1 MINCRLKI
9 IASNIIND
17 IDTPEIKYISKN
29 ENMKISYDNNEEI
42 NQNEINESDEIN
54 YYNIKN
60 LETNNKNNINK
71 LDNLQQIDELI
82 NIELENYNKIENFN
96 SKIND
101 NKNIDSNE
109 LYTISNQHI
118 YDDNYYSANISNY
131 NTISNFYKQESK
143 SNSFHM
149 NDSKRNESN
158 LSLKYIFRKREHKN
172 YRNRSFSN
180 KFSDDKKEKK
190 YNLIKDI
197 FKTHPVNYTNMKILS
212 KNKEKNKVGN
222 ILNIN
227 INKSFCINNNIKINH
242 KNITQ
247 KNLSKNKSQKK
258 GSGKNS
264 KTKKQIKLEQ
274 IKEYKNVMKKVK
286 PLKFS
291 KRTNKNK
298 SLNDITNASVAWYY
312 VENND
317 MNNEQGKNYKIL
329 IDELRVKEMD
339 LIQEKEK
346 IIQTYEEKLK
356 PLRELNSK
364 LINENS
370 EELNKEDELRG
381 ELVILKNQYERLIKT
396 NKNKNSKKDNNII
409 MNNNKG
415 LDDNNKEK
423 IIEQEINY
431 LNEKLNKG
439 EILLI
444 TKPAYEIKI
453 SEQEDK
459 NMVLMLKGLFY
470 SIHIRDT
477 DRIVDLVWKSDKQ
490 IQTIYF
496 LVNEIM
502 KLFNLK
508 NSEKNLLI
516 NFFYSFC
523 KKYKYIDINEFK
535 KEFKEKIGDIPLYNN
550 KIYISKLLNFNGTK
564 MIELIKLMKEKD
576 TFNLGFLTLDQ
587 VNALLNNLCLSF
599 DSEKDFNDIYEFIM
613 ITMKK
618 DRSFNLFDDNDTN
631 NINEQENKIKFSLF
645 DLFYQSLIDLI
656 EEFDYNIIYNP
667 FDSIRN
673 YMQKNEINNAEL
685 LLKPLL
691 NNKYIIKINNK
702 EYFDIEILNK
712 YLRKLG
718 IIQLNEAIY
727 INCYEEELV
736 DKNKFIDD
744 INDYGINETK
754 ETDLNKLNQNVN
766 DLINGIF
773 DNYQ

>member
-1 MINCRLKI
+1 MIKCRLKI

-29 ENMKISYDNNEEI
+29 ENMKISYDNDEGI
-42 NQNEINESDEIN
+42 NQNEMNELDEIN
-54 YYNIKN
+54 YNNN
-60 LETNNKNNINK
+60 LENNKHNNINK

-82 NIELENYNKIENFN
+82 NKELANYNKIENNN

-212 KNKEKNKVGN
+212 KNKEKNNVGN

-396 NKNKNSKKDNNII
+396 NKNNNSKKDNNII

-599 DSEKDFNDIYEFIM
+599 DSEKDFNDIYEFIV

-618 DRSFNLFDDNDTN
+618 DRSFNLFDYNYTN
-631 NINEQENKIKFSLF
+631 NIKEQENKIKFSLF

-718 IIQLNEAIY
+718 IIQLNESIY

>member
-1 MINCRLKI
+1 MIKCRLKI

-29 ENMKISYDNNEEI
+29 ENMKISYDNDEEI
-42 NQNEINESDEIN
+42 NQNEMNELDEIN
-54 YYNIKN
+54 YNNN
-60 LETNNKNNINK
+60 LENNKHNNINK

-82 NIELENYNKIENFN
+82 NIELANYNKIENNN

-346 IIQTYEEKLK
+346 IIQTYEERLK

-423 IIEQEINY
+423 IIEQEIDY

-444 TKPAYEIKI
+444 TKPPYEIKI

-631 NINEQENKIKFSLF
+631 NINEQENTIKFSLF

-718 IIQLNEAIY
+718 IIQLNESIY

>member
-1 MINCRLKI
+1 MIKCRLKI

-29 ENMKISYDNNEEI
+29 ENMKISYDNDEEI
-42 NQNEINESDEIN
+42 NQNEMNELDEIN
-54 YYNIKN
+54 YNNN
-60 LETNNKNNINK
+60 LENNKHNNINK

-82 NIELENYNKIENFN
+82 NIELANYNKIENNN

-317 MNNEQGKNYKIL
+317 MNHEQGKNYKIL

-423 IIEQEINY
+423 IIEQEIDY

-444 TKPAYEIKI
+444 TKPPYEIKI

-523 KKYKYIDINEFK
+523 KKYKYFDINEFK

-618 DRSFNLFDDNDTN
+618 DRSFNLSEDNYTN
-631 NINEQENKIKFSLF
+631 TINEKENKIKFSLF
-645 DLFYQSLIDLI
+645 DLYYQSLIDLI

-718 IIQLNEAIY
+718 IIQLNESIY

-754 ETDLNKLNQNVN
+754 ETDLNKLNQIVN

>member
-1 MINCRLKI
+1 MIKCRLKI

-29 ENMKISYDNNEEI
+29 ENMKISYDNDEGI
-42 NQNEINESDEIN
+42 NQNEMNELDEIN
-54 YYNIKN
+54 YNNN
-60 LETNNKNNINK
+60 LENNKHNNINK

-82 NIELENYNKIENFN
+82 NKELANYNKIENNN

-212 KNKEKNKVGN
+212 KNKEKNNVGN

-346 IIQTYEEKLK
+346 IIQTYEERLK

-396 NKNKNSKKDNNII
+396 NKNNNSKKDNNII

-431 LNEKLNKG
+431 LNEKFNKG

-599 DSEKDFNDIYEFIM
+599 DSEKDFNDIYEFIV

-618 DRSFNLFDDNDTN
+618 DRSFNLFDYNYTN
-631 NINEQENKIKFSLF
+631 NIKEQENKIKFSLF

-736 DKNKFIDD
+736 DKNKVIDD

>member
-1 MINCRLKI
+1 MIKCRLKI

-29 ENMKISYDNNEEI
+29 ENMKISYDNDEEI
-42 NQNEINESDEIN
+42 NQNEMNELDEIN
-54 YYNIKN
+54 YNNN
-60 LETNNKNNINK
+60 LENNKHNNINK

-82 NIELENYNKIENFN
+82 NIELANYNKIENNN

-444 TKPAYEIKI
+444 TNPPYEIKI

-599 DSEKDFNDIYEFIM
+599 DSEKDFNDIYEFIV

-631 NINEQENKIKFSLF
+631 NINEQENTIKFSLF

-673 YMQKNEINNAEL
+673 YLQKNEINNAEL

-744 INDYGINETK
+744 INDYNETK

>member
-1 MINCRLKI
+1 MIKCRLKI

-29 ENMKISYDNNEEI
+29 ENMKISYDNDEEI
-42 NQNEINESDEIN
+42 NQNEMNELDEIN
-54 YYNIKN
+54 YNNN
-60 LETNNKNNINK
+60 LENNKHNNINK

-82 NIELENYNKIENFN
+82 NIELANYNKIENNN

-423 IIEQEINY
+423 IIEQEIDY

-444 TKPAYEIKI
+444 TKPPYEIKI

-618 DRSFNLFDDNDTN
+618 DRSFNLFDDNDIN
-631 NINEQENKIKFSLF
+631 NINEEENKIKFSLF

-718 IIQLNEAIY
+718 IIQLNESIY

-736 DKNKFIDD
+736 DKNKVIDD

>member
-1 MINCRLKI
+1 MIKCRLKI

-29 ENMKISYDNNEEI
+29 ENMKISYDNDEEI
-42 NQNEINESDEIN
+42 NQNEMNELDEIN
-54 YYNIKN
+54 YNNN
-60 LETNNKNNINK
+60 LENNKHNNINK

-82 NIELENYNKIENFN
+82 NIELANYNKIENNN

-423 IIEQEINY
+423 IIEQEIDY

-453 SEQEDK
+453 SEPEDK

-599 DSEKDFNDIYEFIM
+599 DSEKDFNDIYEFIV

-618 DRSFNLFDDNDTN
+618 DISFNLFDDNDTN
-631 NINEQENKIKFSLF
+631 NIKEQENKIKFSLF

-712 YLRKLG
+712 HLRKLG
-718 IIQLNEAIY
+718 IIQLNESIY

>member
-1 MINCRLKI
+1 MIKCRLKI

-29 ENMKISYDNNEEI
+29 ENMKISYDNDEEI
-42 NQNEINESDEIN
+42 NQNEMNELDEIN
-54 YYNIKN
+54 YNNN
-60 LETNNKNNINK
+60 LENNKHNNINK

-82 NIELENYNKIENFN
+82 NIELANYNKIENNN

-423 IIEQEINY
+423 IIEQEIDY

-444 TKPAYEIKI
+444 TKPPYEIKI

-523 KKYKYIDINEFK
+523 KKYKYFDINEFK

-576 TFNLGFLTLDQ
+576 TFNLGFLTLGQ

-631 NINEQENKIKFSLF
+631 NIKEQENKIKFSLF

-712 YLRKLG
+712 HLRKLG
-718 IIQLNEAIY
+718 IIQLNESIY

-744 INDYGINETK
+744 INDYGINTLK
-754 ETDLNKLNQNVN
+754 
-766 DLINGIF
+766 I
-773 DNYQ
+773 

>member
-1 MINCRLKI
+1 MIKCRLKI

-29 ENMKISYDNNEEI
+29 ENMKISYDNDEEI
-42 NQNEINESDEIN
+42 NQNEMNELDEIN
-54 YYNIKN
+54 YNNN
-60 LETNNKNNINK
+60 LENNKHNNINK

-82 NIELENYNKIENFN
+82 NIELANYNKIENNN

-444 TKPAYEIKI
+444 TKPPYEIKI

-523 KKYKYIDINEFK
+523 KKYKYFDINEFK

-631 NINEQENKIKFSLF
+631 NIKEQENKIKFSLF

>member
-1 MINCRLKI
+1 MIKCRLKI

-29 ENMKISYDNNEEI
+29 ENMKISYDNDEEI
-42 NQNEINESDEIN
+42 NQNEMNELDEIN
-54 YYNIKN
+54 YNNN
-60 LETNNKNNINK
+60 LENNKHNNINK

-82 NIELENYNKIENFN
+82 NIELANYNKIENNN

-423 IIEQEINY
+423 IIEQEIDY

-444 TKPAYEIKI
+444 TKPPYEIKI

-523 KKYKYIDINEFK
+523 KKYKYFDINEFK

-631 NINEQENKIKFSLF
+631 NIKEQENKIKFSLF

>member
-1 MINCRLKI
+1 MIKCRLKI

-29 ENMKISYDNNEEI
+29 ENMKISYDNDEEI
-42 NQNEINESDEIN
+42 NQNEMNELDEIN
-54 YYNIKN
+54 YNNN
-60 LETNNKNNINK
+60 LENNKHNNINK

-82 NIELENYNKIENFN
+82 NIELANYNKIENNN

-423 IIEQEINY
+423 IIEQEIDY

-444 TKPAYEIKI
+444 TKPPYEIKI

-523 KKYKYIDINEFK
+523 KKYKYFDINEFK

-631 NINEQENKIKFSLF
+631 NIKEQENKIKFSLF

-712 YLRKLG
+712 HLRKLG
-718 IIQLNEAIY
+718 IIQLNESIY

>member
-1 MINCRLKI
+1 MIKCRLKI

-29 ENMKISYDNNEEI
+29 ENMKISYDNDEEI
-42 NQNEINESDEIN
+42 NQNEMNELDEIN
-54 YYNIKN
+54 YNNN
-60 LETNNKNNINK
+60 LENNKHNNINK

-82 NIELENYNKIENFN
+82 NIELANYNKIENNN

-423 IIEQEINY
+423 IIEQEIDY

-444 TKPAYEIKI
+444 TKPPYEIKI

-523 KKYKYIDINEFK
+523 KKYKYFDINEFK

-631 NINEQENKIKFSLF
+631 NINEQENTIKFSLF

-702 EYFDIEILNK
+702 EYFDIKILNK

-718 IIQLNEAIY
+718 IIQLNESIY

>member
-1 MINCRLKI
+1 MIKCRLKI

-29 ENMKISYDNNEEI
+29 ENMKISYDNDEEI
-42 NQNEINESDEIN
+42 NQNEMNELDEIN
-54 YYNIKN
+54 YNNN
-60 LETNNKNNINK
+60 LENNKHNNINK

-82 NIELENYNKIENFN
+82 NIELANYNKIENNN

-396 NKNKNSKKDNNII
+396 NKNNNSKKDNNII

-423 IIEQEINY
+423 IIEQEIDY

-444 TKPAYEIKI
+444 TKPPYEIKI

-523 KKYKYIDINEFK
+523 KKYKYFDINEFK

-631 NINEQENKIKFSLF
+631 NIKEQENKIKFSLF

-712 YLRKLG
+712 HLRKLG
-718 IIQLNEAIY
+718 IIQLNESIY

>member
-1 MINCRLKI
+1 MIKCRLKI

-29 ENMKISYDNNEEI
+29 ENMKISYDNDEEI
-42 NQNEINESDEIN
+42 NQNEMNELDEIN
-54 YYNIKN
+54 YNNN
-60 LETNNKNNINK
+60 LENNKHNNINK

-82 NIELENYNKIENFN
+82 NIELANYNKIENNN

-118 YDDNYYSANISNY
+118 YDDNYYYSANISNY

-396 NKNKNSKKDNNII
+396 NKNNNSKKDNNII

-423 IIEQEINY
+423 IIEQEIDY

-439 EILLI
+439 EILLV
-444 TKPAYEIKI
+444 TKPPYEIKI

-631 NINEQENKIKFSLF
+631 NIKEQENKIKFSLF

-736 DKNKFIDD
+736 DKNKFTDD

-754 ETDLNKLNQNVN
+754 ETDLNILNQNVN
-766 DLINGIF
+766 ELINGIF

>member
-1 MINCRLKI
+1 MIKCRLKI

-29 ENMKISYDNNEEI
+29 ENMKISYDNDEEI
-42 NQNEINESDEIN
+42 NQNEMNELDEIN
-54 YYNIKN
+54 YNNN
-60 LETNNKNNINK
+60 LENNKHNNINK

-82 NIELENYNKIENFN
+82 NIELANYNKIENNN

-423 IIEQEINY
+423 IIEQEIDY

-444 TKPAYEIKI
+444 TKPPYEIKI

-576 TFNLGFLTLDQ
+576 NFNLGFLTLDQ

-631 NINEQENKIKFSLF
+631 NINEQENTIKFSLF

-673 YMQKNEINNAEL
+673 YMQKNQINNAEL

-712 YLRKLG
+712 HLRKLG
-718 IIQLNEAIY
+718 IIQLNESIY

>member
-1 MINCRLKI
+1 MIKCRLKI

-29 ENMKISYDNNEEI
+29 ENMKISYDNDEEI
-42 NQNEINESDEIN
+42 NQNEMNELDEIN
-54 YYNIKN
+54 YNNN
-60 LETNNKNNINK
+60 LENNKHNNINK

-82 NIELENYNKIENFN
+82 NIELANYNKIENNN

-396 NKNKNSKKDNNII
+396 NKNNNSKKDNNII

-423 IIEQEINY
+423 IIEQEIDY

-444 TKPAYEIKI
+444 TKPPYEIKI

-599 DSEKDFNDIYEFIM
+599 DSEKDFNDIYEFIV

-631 NINEQENKIKFSLF
+631 NINEQENTIKFSLF

>member
-1 MINCRLKI
+1 MIKCRLKI

-29 ENMKISYDNNEEI
+29 ENMKISYDNDEEI
-42 NQNEINESDEIN
+42 NQNEMNELDEIN
-54 YYNIKN
+54 YNNN
-60 LETNNKNNINK
+60 LENNKHNNINK

-82 NIELENYNKIENFN
+82 NIELANYNKIENNN

-396 NKNKNSKKDNNII
+396 NKNNNSKKDNNII

-415 LDDNNKEK
+415 LDDNNNKEK

-431 LNEKLNKG
+431 LNEKFNKG

-631 NINEQENKIKFSLF
+631 NIKEQENKIKFSLF

-712 YLRKLG
+712 HLRKLG
-718 IIQLNEAIY
+718 IIQLNESIY

>member
-1 MINCRLKI
+1 MIKCRLKI

-29 ENMKISYDNNEEI
+29 ENMKISYDNDEEI
-42 NQNEINESDEIN
+42 NQNEMNELDEIN
-54 YYNIKN
+54 YNNN
-60 LETNNKNNINK
+60 LENNKHNNINK

-82 NIELENYNKIENFN
+82 NIELANYNKIENNN

-286 PLKFS
+286 PLKFN

-423 IIEQEINY
+423 IIEQEIDY

-444 TKPAYEIKI
+444 TKPPYEIKI

-490 IQTIYF
+490 IQTFYF

-618 DRSFNLFDDNDTN
+618 DRSFNLFDDNDIN
-631 NINEQENKIKFSLF
+631 NINEKENKIKFSLF

-718 IIQLNEAIY
+718 IIQLNESIY

>member
-1 MINCRLKI
+1 MIKCRLKI

-29 ENMKISYDNNEEI
+29 ENMKISYDNDEEI
-42 NQNEINESDEIN
+42 NQNEMNELDEIN
-54 YYNIKN
+54 YNNN
-60 LETNNKNNINK
+60 LENNKHNNINK

-82 NIELENYNKIENFN
+82 NIELANYNKIENNN

-396 NKNKNSKKDNNII
+396 NKNNNSKKDNNII

-431 LNEKLNKG
+431 LNEKFNKG

-631 NINEQENKIKFSLF
+631 NIKEQENKIKFSLF

-712 YLRKLG
+712 HLRKLG
-718 IIQLNEAIY
+718 IIQLNESIY

>member
-1 MINCRLKI
+1 MIKCRLKI

-29 ENMKISYDNNEEI
+29 ENMKISYDNDEEI
-42 NQNEINESDEIN
+42 NQNEMNELDEIN
-54 YYNIKN
+54 YNNN
-60 LETNNKNNINK
+60 LENNKHNNINK

-82 NIELENYNKIENFN
+82 NIELANYNKIENNN

-396 NKNKNSKKDNNII
+396 NKNNNSKKDNNII

-423 IIEQEINY
+423 IIEQEIDY

-444 TKPAYEIKI
+444 TKPPYEIKI

-631 NINEQENKIKFSLF
+631 NIKEQENKIKFSLF

-718 IIQLNEAIY
+718 IIQLNESIY

>member
-1 MINCRLKI
+1 MIKCRLKI

-29 ENMKISYDNNEEI
+29 ENMKISYDNDEEI
-42 NQNEINESDEIN
+42 NQNEMNELDEIN
-54 YYNIKN
+54 YNNN
-60 LETNNKNNINK
+60 LENNKHNNINK

-82 NIELENYNKIENFN
+82 NIELANYNKIENNN

-423 IIEQEINY
+423 IIEQEIDY

-444 TKPAYEIKI
+444 TKPPYEIKI

-631 NINEQENKIKFSLF
+631 NINEQENTIKFSLF

-718 IIQLNEAIY
+718 IIQLNESIY

-736 DKNKFIDD
+736 DKNKVIDD

>member
-1 MINCRLKI
+1 
-9 IASNIIND
+9 
-17 IDTPEIKYISKN
+17 
-29 ENMKISYDNNEEI
+29 
-42 NQNEINESDEIN
+42 
-54 YYNIKN
+54 
-60 LETNNKNNINK
+60 
-71 LDNLQQIDELI
+71 
-82 NIELENYNKIENFN
+82 
-96 SKIND
+96 
-101 NKNIDSNE
+101 
-109 LYTISNQHI
+109 
-118 YDDNYYSANISNY
+118 
-131 NTISNFYKQESK
+131 
-143 SNSFHM
+143 
-149 NDSKRNESN
+149 
-158 LSLKYIFRKREHKN
+158 
-172 YRNRSFSN
+172 
-180 KFSDDKKEKK
+180 
-190 YNLIKDI
+190 
-197 FKTHPVNYTNMKILS
+197 
-212 KNKEKNKVGN
+212 
-222 ILNIN
+222 
-227 INKSFCINNNIKINH
+227 
-242 KNITQ
+242 
-247 KNLSKNKSQKK
+247 
-258 GSGKNS
+258 
-264 KTKKQIKLEQ
+264 
-274 IKEYKNVMKKVK
+274 
-286 PLKFS
+286 
-291 KRTNKNK
+291 
-298 SLNDITNASVAWYY
+298 
-312 VENND
+312 

-599 DSEKDFNDIYEFIM
+599 DSEKDFNEIYEFIM

-631 NINEQENKIKFSLF
+631 NINEQENTIKFSLF

-718 IIQLNEAIY
+718 IIQLNESIY

>member
-1 MINCRLKI
+1 MIKCRLKI

-60 LETNNKNNINK
+60 LETNNQNNINK
-71 LDNLQQIDELI
+71 LDNLKQIDELI
-82 NIELENYNKIENFN
+82 NIELANYNKIENNN

-317 MNNEQGKNYKIL
+317 MNKEQGKNYKIL

-423 IIEQEINY
+423 IIEQEIDY

-444 TKPAYEIKI
+444 TKPPYEIKI

-691 NNKYIIKINNK
+691 GNKYIIKINNK
-702 EYFDIEILNK
+702 EYFDIAILNK
-712 YLRKLG
+712 FLRKLG
-718 IIQLNEAIY
+718 IIQLNESIY
-727 INCYEEELV
+727 INCFEEELV

-766 DLINGIF
+766 DLIN
-773 DNYQ
+773 

>member
-1 MINCRLKI
+1 MIKCRLKI

-29 ENMKISYDNNEEI
+29 ENMKISYDNDEEI
-42 NQNEINESDEIN
+42 NQNEMNELDEIN
-54 YYNIKN
+54 YNNN
-60 LETNNKNNINK
+60 LENNKHNNINK

-82 NIELENYNKIENFN
+82 NIELANYNKIENNN

-423 IIEQEINY
+423 IIEQEIDY

-523 KKYKYIDINEFK
+523 KKYKYFDINEFK

-631 NINEQENKIKFSLF
+631 NIKEQENKIKFSLF

>member
-1 MINCRLKI
+1 MIKCRLKI

-29 ENMKISYDNNEEI
+29 ENMKISYDNDEEI
-42 NQNEINESDEIN
+42 NQNEMNELDEIN
-54 YYNIKN
+54 YNNN
-60 LETNNKNNINK
+60 LENNKHNNINK

-82 NIELENYNKIENFN
+82 NIELANYNKIENNN

-599 DSEKDFNDIYEFIM
+599 DSEKDFNDIYEFIV

-631 NINEQENKIKFSLF
+631 NIKEQENKIKFSLF

-718 IIQLNEAIY
+718 IIQLNESIY

>member
-1 MINCRLKI
+1 MIKCRLKI

-29 ENMKISYDNNEEI
+29 ENMKISYDNDEEI
-42 NQNEINESDEIN
+42 NQNEMNELDEIN
-54 YYNIKN
+54 YNNN
-60 LETNNKNNINK
+60 LENNKHNNINK

-82 NIELENYNKIENFN
+82 NIELANYNKIENNN

-523 KKYKYIDINEFK
+523 KKYKYFDINEFK

-631 NINEQENKIKFSLF
+631 NINEQENTIKFSLF

-718 IIQLNEAIY
+718 IIQLNESIY

-736 DKNKFIDD
+736 DKNKIKDD

>member
-1 MINCRLKI
+1 MIKCRLKI

-29 ENMKISYDNNEEI
+29 ENMKISYDNDEEI
-42 NQNEINESDEIN
+42 NQNEMNELDEIN
-54 YYNIKN
+54 YNNN
-60 LETNNKNNINK
+60 LENNKHNNINK

-82 NIELENYNKIENFN
+82 NIELANYNKIENNN

-631 NINEQENKIKFSLF
+631 NINEQENTIKFSLF

-718 IIQLNEAIY
+718 IIQLNESIY

-736 DKNKFIDD
+736 DKNKFTDD

>member
-1 MINCRLKI
+1 MIKCRLKI

-29 ENMKISYDNNEEI
+29 ENMKISYDNDEEI
-42 NQNEINESDEIN
+42 NQNEMNELDEIN
-54 YYNIKN
+54 YNNN
-60 LETNNKNNINK
+60 LENNKHNNINK

-82 NIELENYNKIENFN
+82 NIELANYNKIENNN

-423 IIEQEINY
+423 IIEQEIDY

-444 TKPAYEIKI
+444 TKPPYEIKI

-523 KKYKYIDINEFK
+523 KKYKYFDINEFK

-631 NINEQENKIKFSLF
+631 NIKEQENKIKFSLF

-766 DLINGIF
+766 DLIN
-773 DNYQ
+773 

>member
-1 MINCRLKI
+1 MIKCRLKI

-29 ENMKISYDNNEEI
+29 ENMKISYDNDEEI
-42 NQNEINESDEIN
+42 NQNEMNELDEIN
-54 YYNIKN
+54 YNNN
-60 LETNNKNNINK
+60 LENNKHNNINK

-82 NIELENYNKIENFN
+82 NIELANYNKIENNN
-96 SKIND
+96 SKINN

-396 NKNKNSKKDNNII
+396 NKNNNSKKDNNII

-423 IIEQEINY
+423 IIEQEIDY

-439 EILLI
+439 EILLV
-444 TKPAYEIKI
+444 TKPPYEIKI

-631 NINEQENKIKFSLF
+631 NIKEQENKIKFSLF

-712 YLRKLG
+712 HLRKLG
-718 IIQLNEAIY
+718 IIQLNESIY

>member
-1 MINCRLKI
+1 MIKCRLKI

-29 ENMKISYDNNEEI
+29 ENMKISYDNDEEI
-42 NQNEINESDEIN
+42 NQNEMNELDEIN
-54 YYNIKN
+54 YNNN
-60 LETNNKNNINK
+60 LENNKHNNINK

-82 NIELENYNKIENFN
+82 NIELANYNKIENNN

-631 NINEQENKIKFSLF
+631 NINEQENTIKFSLF

-754 ETDLNKLNQNVN
+754 ETDFNKLNQNLN

>member
-1 MINCRLKI
+1 MIKCRLKI

-29 ENMKISYDNNEEI
+29 ENMKISYDNDEEI
-42 NQNEINESDEIN
+42 NQNEMNELDEIN
-54 YYNIKN
+54 YNNN
-60 LETNNKNNINK
+60 LENNKHNNINK

-82 NIELENYNKIENFN
+82 NIELANYNKIENNN

-423 IIEQEINY
+423 IIEQEIDY

-444 TKPAYEIKI
+444 TKPPYEIKI

-523 KKYKYIDINEFK
+523 KKYKYFDINEFK

-631 NINEQENKIKFSLF
+631 NIKEQENKIKFSLF

-673 YMQKNEINNAEL
+673 YMQKNEINNTEL